1 MQGNNTLQIAAC
13 GFAPPRLKPF
23 SASASLALLTLLAIL
38 PLVGCSRIEHVYE
51 LDERLLAKPET
62 RGVPLDLI
70 YAAPDISRNSDEKSG
85 GIVGGDLVV
94 EVADPLG
101 TIAGRRKIGDEAA
114 LAEFRERYERAVS
127 DDLWATT
134 IFHDVGT
141 AQDED
146 PITTPTLRLEIA
158 ITEWHEGN
166 VFWRWL
172 AGTGAG
178 ATRVQTEGEL
188 RDARTGR
195 VYFAFADNRYHP
207 GEGSLALVT
216 FRSRRLI
223 EKDLGYQLTDLCR
236 SLHALTGVEPPRSR
250 RGPAPPR
257 PSRSGA
263 GGTYELTEEDW
274 LQIRP
279 TRRLEQVN

>member
-1 MQGNNTLQIAAC
+1 MQGSNTLQIAAE
-13 GFAPPRLKPF
+13 GLTPLRFKPLCTPAF
-23 SASASLALLTLLAIL
+23 LALLTLLSIL
-38 PLVGCSRIEHVYE
+38 PMVGCSRIEHVYR
-51 LDERLLAKPET
+51 LDERLLAEPDV

-70 YAAPDISRNSDEKSG
+70 YAAPDIG

-101 TIAGRRKIGDEAA
+101 TIAGRRKIGDESA
-114 LAEFRERYERAVS
+114 LAEFRERYERALS
-127 DDLWATT
+127 DDLWATS

-195 VYFAFADNRYHP
+195 ILFAFADNRIHP

-216 FRSRRLI
+216 FKSRRLI
-223 EKDLGYQLTDLCR
+223 EKDLGYQLIDLCR
-236 SLHALTGVEPPRSR
+236 TLHVLTGVKRPRGR
-250 RGPAPPR
+250 RRFVPLR
-257 PSRSGA
+257 PSRGRD
-263 GGTYELTEEDW
+263 GGIYELTEEDW
-274 LQIRP
+274 LEIRP
-279 TRRLEQVN
+279 TRRLDQVN